1 MPIDINLLR
10 PDRGGNPETVKESQR
25 RRNASVE
32 LVDTVMALDAEA
44 KAARYKVAFSMNA
57 KINELNKKIGA
68 LMKAG
73 EKEKVPPVKEDKK
86 KLEAEKVE
94 LERLAVDAES
104 RLETELAKIG
114 NIVHESCIVSNDEEN
129 NAVQDC
135 YWPNSRSEQADRDR
149 RDKLLSPDFAAG
161 VPGLLSHH
169 EVLAKIKGYDQ
180 DRGVKVA
187 GHRGY
192 FLTGPGVDLNLA
204 IIRYA
209 LDFLEKRDFSKLWT
223 PFFMKKDMMAKT
235 AQLED
240 FDEALY
246 NITGDRDADGKE
258 NADTMKYLIATS
270 EQPISAYHAGE
281 WFSEPEKELPKKYA
295 GQSTCF
301 RKEAGCHGK
310 ETWGIFRVHQFEK
323 VEQFCLTEP
332 SKSWE
337 MLEEMI
343 QNSRDFYQSL
353 KLPYRVVSIVSGA
366 LNNAAA
372 KKYDLEAWFPYQAE
386 YKELVSASNCTDY
399 QTRSLEIRYGAKKMK
414 DPIKHYVHA
423 LNSTLA
429 ATSRTICCILEN
441 YQTEEGVT
449 IPEVLVPY
457 MNGKTFIP
465 FPKAPEKVEKK

>member
-1 MPIDINLLR
+1 
-10 PDRGGNPETVKESQR
+10 
-25 RRNASVE
+25 
-32 LVDTVMALDAEA
+32 
-44 KAARYKVAFSMNA
+44 MNA

-180 DRGVKVA
+180 DRGVKVFFCGLLTLLPKVA

-223 PFFMKKDMMAKT
+223 PFFMKKVSLFK
-235 AQLED
+235 L
-240 FDEALY
+240 FDLFSSLF
-246 NITGDRDADGKE
+246 TL
-258 NADTMKYLIATS
+258 YLIFYSLFSILSLTL
-270 EQPISAYHAGE
+270 ISLCLSLSHLIYSFPSLSFNSSRPSLSLNSSHP
-281 WFSEPEKELPKKYA
+281 S
-295 GQSTCF
+295 S
-301 RKEAGCHGK
+301 RK
-310 ETWGIFRVHQFEK
+310 R
-323 VEQFCLTEP
+323 
-332 SKSWE
+332 
-337 MLEEMI
+337 
-343 QNSRDFYQSL
+343 
-353 KLPYRVVSIVSGA
+353 
-366 LNNAAA
+366 
-372 KKYDLEAWFPYQAE
+372 
-386 YKELVSASNCTDY
+386 
-399 QTRSLEIRYGAKKMK
+399 
-414 DPIKHYVHA
+414 HA
-423 LNSTLA
+423 L
-429 ATSRTICCILEN
+429 
-441 YQTEEGVT
+441 
-449 IPEVLVPY
+449 
-457 MNGKTFIP
+457 
-465 FPKAPEKVEKK
+465 